1 MIDVVI
7 TIALLTGVLVWS
19 VILVAVMVFI
29 FTNIF
34 GAKQ

>member
-19 VILVAVMVFI
+19 VVLVAIMVFI
-29 FTNIF
+29 FTILF

>member
-7 TIALLTGVLVWS
+7 TIALLTGILVWS
-19 VILVAVMVFI
+19 VVLVAIMVFI
-29 FTNIF
+29 FTIIF

>member
-1 MIDVVI
+1 MTDVVI

-19 VILVAVMVFI
+19 AILVAIMVFI
-29 FTNIF
+29 FTIIF

>member
-19 VILVAVMVFI
+19 VILVAIMVFI
-29 FTNIF
+29 FTIIF

>member
-7 TIALLTGVLVWS
+7 TIVLLTGILVWS
-19 VILVAVMVFI
+19 VVLVAIMVFI
-29 FTNIF
+29 FTIIF

>member
-7 TIALLTGVLVWS
+7 TIALLTGVIVWS
-19 VILVAVMVFI
+19 VILVAIMVFI
-29 FTNIF
+29 FTIIF

>member
-29 FTNIF
+29 FTIIF